1 MIVVNRSVARRLFS
15 AYNGWTQIKQAFP
28 GRKLMDSNKVGVSRP
43 INENER
49 GGCFPSSF
57 LLKAISI
64 EKISLEKSDCF
75 DRIPK
80 PWYNDTESKYSLMK
94 SALPL

>member
-1 MIVVNRSVARRLFS
+1 
-15 AYNGWTQIKQAFP
+15 
-28 GRKLMDSNKVGVSRP
+28 MDSNKAGVSRP

-64 EKISLEKSDCF
+64 EKISQEKSDCF